1 MGFVGH
7 DEPAERSTHVTVP
20 DLAYRSRLR
29 RRIPGRHR
37 FIQLKT
43 GELIPA
49 NRATADVLA
58 PCRRDDAHDIRSFGS
73 GCAPEQVDEFNALFG
88 HLGVKYDPQTGDAI
102 YDDRPAKLR
111 VLRERGYVDN
121 DEIRGGANIPR

>member
-1 MGFVGH
+1 MIGH
-7 DEPAERSTHVTVP
+7 DEPAERTTHISVP
-20 DLAYRSRLR
+20 KLAYRSKAAR
-29 RRIPGRHR
+29 RPRPGRYVMHAGKLVHVKDLPSR
-37 FIQLKT
+37 
-43 GELIPA
+43 
-49 NRATADVLA
+49 RAVA
-58 PCRRDDAHDIRSFGS
+58 RKDDAHDIRSFGS

-88 HLGVKYDPQTGDAI
+88 HLGVNYERQTGDAI

>member
-1 MGFVGH
+1 MHFLGH
-7 DEPAERSTHVTVP
+7 DEPAERRTLVTVP
-20 DLAYRSRLR
+20 KLVYVR
-29 RRIPGRHR
+29 RRRRRPRPGRYVMHA
-37 FIQLKT
+37 
-43 GELIPA
+43 GELTHVNDLPSR
-49 NRATADVLA
+49 RAVA
-58 PCRRDDAHDIRSFGS
+58 RKDDAHDIRSFGS
-73 GCAPEQVDEFNALFG
+73 GCAPEQVDEFNGLFG

>member
-7 DEPAERSTHVTVP
+7 DEPAERRTHVSVP
-20 DLAYRSRLR
+20 KLRYRSRPKG
-29 RRIPGRHR
+29 RIPGRQR

-43 GELIPA
+43 GQLIPA
-49 NRATADVLA
+49 KLATPDVLA
-58 PCRRDDAHDIRSFGS
+58 RYRRDDAHDIRSFGS

-88 HLGVKYDPQTGDAI
+88 HMGVRYERQTGDAI
-102 YDDRPAKLR
+102 YDDRDAKLN